1 MHSGMQNQ
9 PHYTLAR
16 RILFPYSGEEPL
28 TLRQG
33 LRVIM
38 AWALFFSLS
47 MSFCTLLICVVG
59 AFPLYKTLLF
69 LLMTFLSGFFVFAIL
84 GWFTVSVS
92 NRAAL
97 IRQELRSRAQSI
109 DNNGGRYGS

>member
-1 MHSGMQNQ
+1 MQNQ
-9 PHYTLAR
+9 PHYTLTR

-33 LRVIM
+33 LRIIM
-38 AWALFFSLS
+38 SWALFFSLS

-59 AFPLYKTLLF
+59 RFPPYKTELF
-69 LLMTFLSGFFVFAIL
+69 LLMTFLIGFFTFAIL

-92 NRAAL
+92 NRSAR
-97 IRQELRSRAQSI
+97 IRQELRSRKQ
-109 DNNGGRYGS
+109 